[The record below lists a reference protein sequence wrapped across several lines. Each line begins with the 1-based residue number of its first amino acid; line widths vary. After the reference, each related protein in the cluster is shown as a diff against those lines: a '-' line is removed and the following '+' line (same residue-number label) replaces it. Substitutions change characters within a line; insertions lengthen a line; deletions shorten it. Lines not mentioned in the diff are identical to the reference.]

1 MKHFLSIAVLG
12 LLSAFMYASAA
23 QAQQFGSREALV
35 LVEPVQFEQE
45 KNRVEAVGTAE
56 AARSITIYPA
66 VGDRVVAV
74 YFEPGQVVEE
84 GELLVELDA
93 RRQKVAVEQAQI
105 NLRDAQRTV
114 ERLRE
119 SHERGAVP
127 QSELDNAVL
136 LRDLARVELDNA
148 KIELEDRFIPKRQ
161 DLFAG
166 VIPRDPAHGTTEHPP
181 PSTHHP
187 VE

>member
-84 GELLVELDA
+84 GGLGGEAGSAWTLFCWTSACPNASGAPA
-93 RRQKVAVEQAQI
+93 RSSGKV
-105 NLRDAQRTV
+105 
-114 ERLRE
+114 
-119 SHERGAVP
+119 P
-127 QSELDNAVL
+127 
-136 LRDLARVELDNA
+136 
-148 KIELEDRFIPKRQ
+148 
-161 DLFAG
+161 
-166 VIPRDPAHGTTEHPP
+166 DPMAYSATA
-181 PSTHHP
+181 
-187 VE
+187 